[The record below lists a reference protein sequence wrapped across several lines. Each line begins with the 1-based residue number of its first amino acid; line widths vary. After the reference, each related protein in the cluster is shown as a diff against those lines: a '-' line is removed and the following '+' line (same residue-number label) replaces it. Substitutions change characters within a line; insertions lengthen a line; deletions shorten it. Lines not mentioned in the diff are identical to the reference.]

1 MSGEARWKIGQN
13 VLDLTNQ
20 ALVMGVLN
28 VTPDSFSDG
37 GRFFDRAAAVEHGLK
52 MWRAG
57 AAIID
62 VGGESTR
69 PGAQPVLP
77 NDQIARVCPVI
88 EALARSA
95 QVEISIDTAKAEVAR
110 AAIAAGATIINEIS
124 GGRGDEQMFAL
135 AAETGAGLILMHM
148 QGTPATMQL
157 APVYTDVVKEVADFF
172 RQRFAQAVRS
182 GIDPMCIA
190 FDPGIGFGKTLQHNL
205 ALLAH
210 LPQLRVE
217 NRPLVVGVSRKSF
230 LGKISGGNGNR
241 ESATLAMTSL
251 LRERGAQIFRV
262 HDVASNLQALRTTE
276 ALLAAAP

>member
-110 AAIAAGATIINEIS
+110 AAIAAGATIINDIS

-172 RQRFAQAVRS
+172 RQQFAQAVRS

-230 LGKISGGNGNR
+230 LGKISGGTGNR

>member
-1 MSGEARWKIGQN
+1 
-13 VLDLTNQ
+13 
-20 ALVMGVLN
+20 MGVLN

-95 QVEISIDTAKAEVAR
+95 RVEISIDTAKAEVAR
-110 AAIAAGATIINEIS
+110 AAIAAGATIINDIS

-172 RQRFAQAVRS
+172 RQQFAQAVRS

>member
-1 MSGEARWKIGQN
+1 M
-13 VLDLTNQ
+13 
-20 ALVMGVLN
+20 
-28 VTPDSFSDG
+28 
-37 GRFFDRAAAVEHGLK
+37 
-52 MWRAG
+52 
-57 AAIID
+57 
-62 VGGESTR
+62 
-69 PGAQPVLP
+69 
-77 NDQIARVCPVI
+77 
-88 EALARSA
+88 
-95 QVEISIDTAKAEVAR
+95 AR
-110 AAIAAGATIINEIS
+110 AAIAAGATIINDIS

-172 RQRFAQAVRS
+172 RQQFAQALRS
-182 GIDPMCIA
+182 GIDPMCSA

>member
-110 AAIAAGATIINEIS
+110 AAIAAGATIINDIS

-172 RQRFAQAVRS
+172 RQQFAQAVRS

>member
-95 QVEISIDTAKAEVAR
+95 RVEISIDTAKAEVAR
-110 AAIAAGATIINEIS
+110 AAIAAGATIINDIS

-172 RQRFAQAVRS
+172 RQQFAQAVRS

>member
-95 QVEISIDTAKAEVAR
+95 RVEISIDTAKAEVAR
-110 AAIAAGATIINEIS
+110 AAIAAGATIINDIS

>member
-110 AAIAAGATIINEIS
+110 AAIAAGATIINDIS